1 MADLEV
7 QVEAAKLKPFTTY
20 YYQFQVCNSD
30 NRSPVGRTKTAPES
44 DDKVDQINLAVY
56 SCANFRM
63 LLYRIE
69 CVNVCGLIRH
79 MQRSASSMHTDTLYE
94 RIL

>member
-1 MADLEV
+1 M

-30 NRSPVGRTKTAPES
+30 KKSPVGRTKTAPES
-44 DDKVDQINLAVY
+44 DDEVDQINLAVY

-63 LLYRIE
+63 FLDLLE
-69 CVNVCGLIRH
+69 CVDVCV
-79 MQRSASSMHTDTLYE
+79 D
-94 RIL
+94 